1 MKENEGFSASSNIY
15 DAATTLLKH
24 SPPNCWHLDLYRLA
38 MNSTEFEVVR
48 AAWNY
53 FQLHE
58 SIDKEKLKRCQLAL
72 GFKNTLAFR
81 KCLERSQLLSP
92 KAFDKILKNNP

>member
-1 MKENEGFSASSNIY
+1 MDENKESPTPSNIY

-24 SPPNCWHLDLYRLA
+24 SPEKCWHLNLYRLA
-38 MNSTEFEVVR
+38 MNSAEFEIVR

-53 FQLHE
+53 FGLNE
-58 SIDKEKLKRCQLAL
+58 NIDKEKLKRCQTAL

-81 KCLERSQLLSP
+81 KCLERNQLLS
-92 KAFDKILKNNP
+92 KTFFDKFYLS